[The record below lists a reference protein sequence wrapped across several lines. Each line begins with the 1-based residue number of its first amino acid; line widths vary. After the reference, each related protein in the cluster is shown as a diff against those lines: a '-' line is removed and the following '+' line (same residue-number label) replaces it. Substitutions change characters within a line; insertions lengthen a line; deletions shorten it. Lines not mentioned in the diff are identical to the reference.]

1 MLDLSYVLGYC
12 RWSGKNNLK
21 DDPDAIDLEMLIFGQ
36 MASPSLWQGT
46 PQRIDFTGI
55 WNILQ
60 RRRIFHAP
68 DTIDVH
74 GGL

>member
-36 MASPSLWQGT
+36 MASPSL
-46 PQRIDFTGI
+46 
-55 WNILQ
+55 
-60 RRRIFHAP
+60 
-68 DTIDVH
+68 
-74 GGL
+74 